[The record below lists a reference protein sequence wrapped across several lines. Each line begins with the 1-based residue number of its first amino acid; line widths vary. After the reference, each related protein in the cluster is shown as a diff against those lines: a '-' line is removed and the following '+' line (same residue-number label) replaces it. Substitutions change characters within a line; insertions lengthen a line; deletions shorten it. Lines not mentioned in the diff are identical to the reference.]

1 MSNENPFG
9 LTQFQLSDMSKN
21 DSSVVVCDLRKKED
35 FAKGHIKKSI
45 LAKFDEEKLIDI
57 PKNTKVVLVSYNDE
71 QSKNMAIAL
80 RANNIEA
87 YYLMGGISE
96 YTLGLY
102 CTNILYVGTGY
113 P

>member
-1 MSNENPFG
+1 MSDENPFG
-9 LTQFQLSDMSKN
+9 LTQFQLSDMSKT
-21 DSSVVVCDLRKKED
+21 SSVVICDLRKKED

-45 LAKFDEEKLIDI
+45 LAKFDEEKLIDV
-57 PKNTKVVLVSYNDE
+57 PKNTKVVLVSHDDK

-80 RANNIEA
+80 RAHNIEA
-87 YYLMGGISE
+87 YYLIDGISK

-102 CTNILYVGTGY
+102 CTNIFYIGTGY